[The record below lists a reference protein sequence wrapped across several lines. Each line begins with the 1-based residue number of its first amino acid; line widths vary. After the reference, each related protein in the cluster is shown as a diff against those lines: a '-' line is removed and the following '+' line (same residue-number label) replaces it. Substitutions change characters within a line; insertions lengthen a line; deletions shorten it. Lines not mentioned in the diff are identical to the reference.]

1 MDPAM
6 LFACFVLTLLF
17 LVTVAVI
24 VALGMLP
31 GRIARA
37 RNHRYADAIN
47 AASWIGLAL
56 GGILWPFAFVWAFF
70 PGDDEQ
76 STENQQTAA
85 LRQQVDQL
93 QAELASL
100 KASNHP
106 SA

>member
-1 MDPAM
+1 MDAAM
-6 LFACFVLTLLF
+6 LFAGFVLALLF

-31 GRIARA
+31 GRIAKA

-56 GGILWPFAFVWAFF
+56 GGIFWPLAFVWAFF
-70 PGDDEQ
+70 PVGDSDEA
-76 STENQQTAA
+76 TA
-85 LRQQVDQL
+85 LRQQIEQL
-93 QAELASL
+93 KAELAAMQS
-100 KASNHP
+100 SESP